1 MTRIILVDD
10 HAILLRG
17 LSMILETVEG
27 CQVVAAT
34 TDGAE
39 VGRLL
44 QQHDVDVIVTD
55 AVMPGVDGLQIV
67 REFGGILPVL
77 VLTTFDDAHLVR
89 DLVNAGAAGY
99 LLKAVSAS
107 HLAESIQAV
116 AEGGIVLDPRI
127 VRVLRQKAPAAL
139 TRAEKQVAELV
150 AQGMNNRQ
158 IAEQLY
164 LAEGTVKNHVS
175 VLLRKMGA
183 ADRTVLALNLAR
195 IFGRL

>member
-1 MTRIILVDD
+1 
-10 HAILLRG
+10 
-17 LSMILETVEG
+17 MILETVEG
-27 CQVVAAT
+27 CQAVAAT

-44 QQHDVDVIVTD
+44 QQYDVDVIVTD

-67 REFGGILPVL
+67 HEFGRLLPVL

-99 LLKAVSAS
+99 LLKDVSAS
-107 HLAESIQAV
+107 HLAEAIQAV

-150 AQGMNNRQ
+150 AEGLNNRQ
-158 IAEQLY
+158 IAERLY